1 MPWVAAIGS
10 PVSPTRTPPLPL
22 PTERPTM
29 SATETDQSSAD
40 GDSGL
45 AARDPARRRRAL
57 LAVAG
62 IFVVAGLGWFLL
74 WYFVL
79 STRVTTDNAYVGGN
93 QVAISAQVPGTVVAI
108 LADDTQRVVAGQVL
122 VRLDPTDAK
131 VRLEQARSALAQ
143 AVRGV
148 RQQTSSARGAD
159 AQVVTARLALQ
170 KAEADLKRRL
180 PLLAA
185 HAEAPEIVQHLRDG
199 VAQARSTLAAA
210 EAQSAAAHAAIEGT
224 DVAQNPAVLQ
234 ARANFSAAWIA
245 AQRDAI
251 YAPVSGYVAQRSVQ
265 LGNSVQP
272 GQQLMTVVPL
282 HDLWIEANFKESQ
295 LRHIRIGQ
303 PATIVSDVYGSD
315 AVFHGK
321 VIGLG
326 AGTGSVFSL
335 LPAQNAT
342 GNWIKVVQRVPV
354 RISLDN
360 QELDKHPLR
369 VGLSTEVTVDISHD
383 QGPMLATTP
392 AQQPVARTDVYQ
404 QMASQADAEAGQII
418 RANLP
423 QQVH

>member
-1 MPWVAAIGS
+1 
-10 PVSPTRTPPLPL
+10 
-22 PTERPTM
+22 M
-29 SATETDQSSAD
+29 SATETDRSSVDAN
-40 GDSGL
+40 DSGM
-45 AARDPARRRRAL
+45 AAKDPAKRRRAL
-57 LAVAG
+57 LIVAAVF
-62 IFVVAGLGWFLL
+62 ILAGLAWFAL
-74 WYFVL
+74 WFFVF
-79 STRVTTDNAYVGGN
+79 STRVKTDNAYVGGN

-108 LADDTQRVVAGQVL
+108 LADDTQRVEAGQVL

-148 RQQTSSARGAD
+148 RQQTSSASSAD
-159 AQVVTARLALQ
+159 AQVDAARLAVQ
-170 KAEADLKRRL
+170 KADADLKRHL

-185 HAEAPEIVQHLRDG
+185 HAESPEIVQHLRDG
-199 VAQARSTLAAA
+199 VAQARAALAGAQ
-210 EAQSAAAHAAIEGT
+210 AQSAAAHAAIEGT
-224 DVAQNPAVLQ
+224 DVARNPGVMQ

-245 AQRDAI
+245 AQRNAI

-282 HDLWIEANFKESQ
+282 HDLWVEANFKESQ

-303 PATIVSDVYGSD
+303 PATVVSDLYGDD

-360 QELDKHPLR
+360 AELDKHPLR
-369 VGLSTEVTVDISHD
+369 VGLSSEVTIDITDDKGSV
-383 QGPMLATTP
+383 LAATP
-392 AQQPVARTDVYQ
+392 TQQPVAQTDVYT
-404 QMASQADAEAGQII
+404 QMAAKADAEAAQVI

-423 QQVH
+423 RDAR

>member
-1 MPWVAAIGS
+1 
-10 PVSPTRTPPLPL
+10 
-22 PTERPTM
+22 M
-29 SATETDQSSAD
+29 SATETDRPTAD
-40 GDSGL
+40 ANDSGM
-45 AARDPARRRRAL
+45 AAKDPAKRRRAL
-57 LAVAG
+57 LIVAAVF
-62 IFVVAGLGWFLL
+62 ILAGLAWFAL
-74 WYFVL
+74 WFFVF
-79 STRVTTDNAYVGGN
+79 STRVKTDNAYVGGN

-108 LADDTQRVVAGQVL
+108 LADDTQRVEAGQVL

-148 RQQTSSARGAD
+148 RQQTSSASSAD
-159 AQVVTARLALQ
+159 AQVDAARLAVQ
-170 KAEADLKRRL
+170 KADADLKRHL

-185 HAEAPEIVQHLRDG
+185 HAESPEIVQHLRDG
-199 VAQARSTLAAA
+199 VAQARAALAGAQ
-210 EAQSAAAHAAIEGT
+210 AQSAAAHAAIEGT
-224 DVAQNPAVLQ
+224 DVARNPGVMQ

-245 AQRDAI
+245 AQRNAI

-282 HDLWIEANFKESQ
+282 HDLWVEANFKESQ

-303 PATIVSDVYGSD
+303 PATVVSDLYGDD

-354 RISLDN
+354 RV
-360 QELDKHPLR
+360 ELDAKQLSEHPLR
-369 VGLSTEVTVDISHD
+369 VGLSMEATVDVSKQD
-383 QGPMLATTP
+383 GRTLADAPRGGAVSQTQVFN
-392 AQQPVARTDVYQ
+392 AQDDG
-404 QMASQADAEAGQII
+404 ADAEVRRVIAVNGGSALQAHGGPPAK
-418 RANLP
+418 R
-423 QQVH
+423 

>member
-1 MPWVAAIGS
+1 
-10 PVSPTRTPPLPL
+10 
-22 PTERPTM
+22 M
-29 SATETDQSSAD
+29 SATETDKSPAANN
-40 GDSGL
+40 DSGM
-45 AARDPARRRRAL
+45 AARDPGKRRRVL
-57 LAVAG
+57 LIVAG
-62 IFVVAGLGWFLL
+62 VFILAGVTWFLL
-74 WYFVL
+74 WLFVF
-79 STRVTTDNAYVGGN
+79 STRVKTDNAYVGGN

-122 VRLDPTDAK
+122 VRLDPTDGK

-148 RQQTSSARGAD
+148 RQQTSSAGSAD
-159 AQVVTARLALQ
+159 AQVATARLALQ
-170 KAEADLKRRL
+170 KTEADLKRRL

-185 HAEAPEIVQHLRDG
+185 HAESPEVVQHLRDG

-210 EAQSAAAHAAIEGT
+210 EAQSEAAHAAIEGT

-234 ARANFSAAWIA
+234 ARANFSAAWVA
-245 AQRDAI
+245 AQRNAI
-251 YAPVSGYVAQRSVQ
+251 YAPVSGYVAERSVQ

-282 HDLWIEANFKESQ
+282 HDLWIDANFKESQ

-303 PATIVSDVYGSD
+303 PVKIVSDVYGDD
-315 AVFHGK
+315 AEFHGK
-321 VIGLG
+321 VVGLG

-360 QELDKHPLR
+360 KELDRHPLR
-369 VGLSTEVTVDISHD
+369 IGLSTEVSVDITQD
-383 QGPMLATTP
+383 QGPVLAAAPTG
-392 AQQPVARTDVYQ
+392 QPVAQTDVYQ
-404 QMASQADAEAGQII
+404 QMASKADAEAEQII

-423 QQVH
+423 QKVD

>member
-1 MPWVAAIGS
+1 
-10 PVSPTRTPPLPL
+10 
-22 PTERPTM
+22 M
-29 SATETDQSSAD
+29 SATETDKPAAD
-40 GDSGL
+40 DSGM
-45 AARDPARRRRAL
+45 AAKDPAKRRRVL
-57 LAVAG
+57 LLVAG
-62 IFVVAGLGWFLL
+62 VFVLAGIAWLLL
-74 WYFVL
+74 WLFVF
-79 STRVTTDNAYVGGN
+79 STRVRTDNAYVGGN

-108 LADDTQRVVAGQVL
+108 LADNTQRVLAGQVL
-122 VRLDPTDAK
+122 VRLDPTDGK

-148 RQQTSSARGAD
+148 SQQTSSAGGAD
-159 AQVVTARLALQ
+159 AQVATARLALQ
-170 KAEADLKRRL
+170 KSEADLRRRL

-185 HAEAPEIVQHLRDG
+185 HAESPEVVQHLRDG

-210 EAQSAAAHAAIEGT
+210 QAQSEAAHAAIEGT
-224 DVAQNPAVLQ
+224 DAAQNPAVLQ
-234 ARANFSAAWIA
+234 ARANFSAAWVA
-245 AQRDAI
+245 AQRNAI
-251 YAPVSGYVAQRSVQ
+251 YAPVSGYVAERSVQ

-282 HDLWIEANFKESQ
+282 HDLWIDANFKESQ

-303 PATIVSDVYGSD
+303 PVKIVSDVYGDD

-354 RISLDN
+354 RVSLDN
-360 QELDKHPLR
+360 KELDKHPLR
-369 VGLSTEVTVDISHD
+369 IGLSTEVTVDITQDH
-383 QGPMLATTP
+383 GPVLAAAP
-392 AQQPVARTDVYQ
+392 SNQPVAQTDVYQ
-404 QMASQADAEAGQII
+404 QMASKADAEAQRII

-423 QQVH
+423 QKVH